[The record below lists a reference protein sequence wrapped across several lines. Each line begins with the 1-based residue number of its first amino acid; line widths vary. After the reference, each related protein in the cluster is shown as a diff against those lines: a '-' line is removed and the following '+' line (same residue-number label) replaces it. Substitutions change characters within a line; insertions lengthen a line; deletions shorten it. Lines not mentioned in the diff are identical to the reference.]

1 MTQNNKIKIGITQ
14 GDINGVGYE
23 VILKTLSDPRITEIC
38 TPIIYGS
45 PKVMAYHRKALDF
58 PPINFNIAADATSVL
73 PSRLNIINCMDEEV
87 RVELSKSTSQ
97 GGEAAYLALE
107 VATADLENGL
117 IDALVTAPINKNN
130 IQSEN
135 FSFPGH
141 TEYLESRLGKGAKSL
156 MILMCEDLRVA
167 LVTGHIPLAEVPK
180 KVTKEL
186 IFEKLQIFNTC
197 LKQDFQIVK
206 PRIAVLSMNPH
217 AGDNGLLGMEE
228 TDIIVPALKEAGAA
242 GILCFGPYAADGFF
256 GSDHYKKFD
265 GVLAMY
271 HDQGLAPFKAIAMEN
286 GVNFTAGLP
295 IVRTSPDHGTAYD
308 IAGQNIASELSFR
321 QALYTAIDIYSNRKI
336 YAEISANPL
345 RKQYFDKSGDKEV
358 LDLQS
363 ETKDD

>member
-1 MTQNNKIKIGITQ
+1 MAQNNKIKVGITQ
-14 GDINGVGYE
+14 GDINGIGYE

-38 TPIIYGS
+38 TPVVYGS
-45 PKVMAYHRKALDF
+45 SKVLAYHRKALNF
-58 PPINFNIAADATSVL
+58 PPLNFNIAADALSVL

-87 RVELSKSTSQ
+87 RVELSKTTPQ

-107 VATADLENGL
+107 AAVADMEKGL
-117 IDALVTAPINKNN
+117 IDVLVTAPINKNN
-130 IQSEN
+130 IQSDN

-141 TEYLESRLGKGAKSL
+141 TEYLESRLGKGAQSL

-186 IFEKLQIFNTC
+186 ILEKLQIFNTC
-197 LKQDFQIVK
+197 LKQDFQIIK

-217 AGDNGLLGMEE
+217 AGDNDLLGTEE
-228 TDIIVPALKEAGAA
+228 TDTIIPALKEAENA

-271 HDQGLAPFKAIAMEN
+271 HDQGLTPFKAIAMEN

-308 IAGQNIASELSFR
+308 ITGQNIASESSFR
-321 QALYTAIDIYSNRKI
+321 QALYTAIDIYCNRKI

-363 ETKDD
+363 ESKED

>member
-1 MTQNNKIKIGITQ
+1 MAQNNKIKVGITQ
-14 GDINGVGYE
+14 GDINGIGYE

-38 TPIIYGS
+38 TPVVYGS
-45 PKVMAYHRKALDF
+45 SKVLAYHRKALNF
-58 PPINFNIAADATSVL
+58 PPLNFNIAADALSVL

-87 RVELSKSTSQ
+87 RVELSKPTPQ

-107 VATADLENGL
+107 A
-117 IDALVTAPINKNN
+117 
-130 IQSEN
+130 Q
-135 FSFPGH
+135 
-141 TEYLESRLGKGAKSL
+141 SL
-156 MILMCEDLRVA
+156 MILMCGDLRVA

-186 IFEKLQIFNTC
+186 ILEKLQIFNTC
-197 LKQDFQIVK
+197 LKQDFQIIK

-217 AGDNGLLGMEE
+217 AGDNDLLGTEE
-228 TDIIVPALKEAGAA
+228 SDTIIPALKEAENA

-308 IAGQNIASELSFR
+308 ITGQNIASESSFR
-321 QALYTAIDIYSNRKI
+321 QALYTAIDIYCNRKI

-345 RKQYFDKSGDKEV
+345 KKQYFDKSGDKEV

-363 ETKDD
+363 ESKED